1 MGIQQLVP
9 NEDIADQATTHL
21 YQRKIGSIL
30 YPGIISRPDIAF
42 TAARLSNFLTNPSP
56 DHIAAANRCI
66 QYLYSSRYLAIM
78 FDGLNNTKDKA
89 FKAYTDSSF
98 ADDQQDRKSTQGY
111 LFTLFGGPIIWK
123 SGKQIMV
130 ITSSTEAE
138 LLALSTAGKEAI
150 AAIRL
155 FWDICL

>member
-1 MGIQQLVP
+1 
-9 NEDIADQATTHL
+9 
-21 YQRKIGSIL
+21 
-30 YPGIISRPDIAF
+30 
-42 TAARLSNFLTNPSP
+42 
-56 DHIAAANRCI
+56 
-66 QYLYSSRYLAIM
+66 M

-89 FKAYTDSSF
+89 FKAYTNSSF

-138 LLALSTAGKEAI
+138 LLALSMAWKEAI

-155 FWDICL
+155 FQDVCQQLNEDFIIWYDNKQTIRLVNKNIMRMQIALRHVDIYNC